1 MKRGVIVL
9 VLVVVGSI
17 ALAGCGDFQRRAA
30 EAETRIVNAEEKA
43 QLAADAAAANTG
55 RVLDLERRVADLEAT
70 LEALQEPSVEDRE
83 SP

>member
-1 MKRGVIVL
+1 
-9 VLVVVGSI
+9 VLVVVGTI

-30 EAETRIVNAEEKA
+30 EAETRIVHAEEKA